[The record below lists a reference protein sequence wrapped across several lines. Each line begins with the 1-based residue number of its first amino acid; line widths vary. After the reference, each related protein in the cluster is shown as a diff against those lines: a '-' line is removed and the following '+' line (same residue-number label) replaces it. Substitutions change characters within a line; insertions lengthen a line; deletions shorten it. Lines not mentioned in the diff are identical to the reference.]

1 MTLGPELVEKVGISV
16 GCGIAGMLFSY
27 YRRWSWVKDGVNL
40 SKYMFSDS
48 HAIGRALTTSIV
60 LCAGAGTF
68 EYLDNLTC
76 QQIITAGIGLGL
88 TGPEKTGRKTND

>member
-1 MTLGPELVEKVGISV
+1 
-16 GCGIAGMLFSY
+16 
-27 YRRWSWVKDGVNL
+27 
-40 SKYMFSDS
+40 MFSDS

-88 TGPEKTGRKTND
+88 TGPEKTGRKTNDW